1 MQETQAGK
9 TDRWGGRQGAEQV
22 SREDRQA
29 GRQAADIPDHERVPR
44 LRGRYLEWL

>member
-1 MQETQAGK
+1 MWLERQTDGEADREQSRSAGK
-9 TDRWGGRQGAEQV
+9 TGK
-22 SREDRQA
+22 QA